1 MAIIRGGNYPGDN
14 CPGGNCPRAV
24 VWGAIIRVLIIRGG
38 NYLGGNCPG
47 TVQSIDINNLKLLIR
62 EVDTFALLCISKQKS
77 KIRSSSSEKLHYYVN
92 NNACRRLENSYLRA
106 RKYALV
112 LQRSYISL

>member
-1 MAIIRGGNYPGDN
+1 MTIIRGGNYPGDN

-24 VWGAIIRVLIIRGG
+24 VWGVIIRGG